1 MLTNVVYS
9 SSKLK
14 DWFTDPP
21 EAPVDTDAKIGT
33 IDFNKNGK
41 VAKQFG
47 RVLWSLIEY
56 AAKDE
61 SRPSLSTIQLSY
73 HNGAL
78 RMAAADGYILG
89 VVDYTLPV
97 EGNGL
102 AILHEPAMFKASE
115 LKDIARELKKSRV
128 TDIPPVIDIEYEL
141 EHEGTTGGVRLLK
154 LIPDVK
160 NGHASIILQEFENGQ
175 FPGWQQLLPDN
186 EEVDLSNLTF
196 NPDFIKLTAE
206 LCKQVSDGGGYGK
219 HWQIYG
225 FNGTG
230 PAVFQSSSDNFKCAI
245 LLMPLHRATETYL
258 AQKEVKECESESE
271 PTDS

>member
-9 SSKLK
+9 STKLK
-14 DWFTDPP
+14 DWFTNPP
-21 EAPVDTDAKIGT
+21 ETPEQTELKIGT
-33 IDFNKNGK
+33 IDFGK
-41 VAKQFG
+41 DGRVAKQFG
-47 RVLWSLIEY
+47 RVLWSLIEC
-56 AAKDE
+56 ASKE
-61 SRPSLSTIQLSY
+61 THGRPALCMIQLSY

-89 VVDYTLPV
+89 VVDFQLPIES
-97 EGNGL
+97 EGM

-115 LKDIARELKKSRV
+115 LKDIARELKKTRV
-128 TDIPPVIDIEYEL
+128 TGTPPVIDIEHDL
-141 EHEGTTGGVRLLK
+141 DGRLLK
-154 LIPDVK
+154 LISDAK
-160 NGHASIILQEFENGQ
+160 NGHASIIFREFKNGQ
-175 FPGWQQLLPDN
+175 FPGWQQLFPTN
-186 EEVDLSNLTF
+186 EEIDLSNLTF
-196 NPDFIKLTAE
+196 NPDFIKLTAD

>member
-9 SSKLK
+9 STELK
-14 DWFTDPP
+14 DWFTNPP
-21 EAPVDTDAKIGT
+21 ETPVDTDAKIGT
-33 IDFNKNGK
+33 IDFGK
-41 VAKQFG
+41 DGRVAKQFG

-89 VVDYTLPV
+89 VVDFQLPIES
-97 EGNGL
+97 EGM
-102 AILHEPAMFKASE
+102 AILNEPVMFKASE

-128 TDIPPVIDIEYEL
+128 TGTPPTLDIEYDI
-141 EHEGTTGGVRLLK
+141 VDRVKLLK
-154 LIPDVK
+154 LIPDAK
-160 NGHASIILQEFENGQ
+160 NGHASISLREFENGQ
-175 FPGWQQLLPDN
+175 FPGWQKLFPDN
-186 EEVDLSNLTF
+186 EEIDLSNLTF
-196 NPDFIKLTAE
+196 NPDFIKLTAD

-225 FNGTG
+225 FNGSG

>member
-21 EAPVDTDAKIGT
+21 ETPVDTDVKIGT
-33 IDFNKNGK
+33 IDFGK
-41 VAKQFG
+41 DGRVAKQFG

-61 SRPSLSTIQLSY
+61 YRPALSTIQLSY

-78 RMAAADGYILG
+78 RMVAADGYILG

-102 AILHEPAMFKASE
+102 AILNEPAMFKASE

-128 TDIPPVIDIEYEL
+128 TGTPPVIDIEYEL
-141 EHEGTTGGVRLLK
+141 EHEGTTGAARLLK
-154 LIPDVK
+154 IIPDVK

-175 FPGWQQLLPDN
+175 FPGWQQLFPDN

-196 NPDFIKLTAE
+196 NPDFIKLTAD
-206 LCKQVSDGGGYGK
+206 LCKQVSGGVGYGE

-225 FNGTG
+225 FNGSS
-230 PAVFQSSSDNFKCAI
+230 PAVFQASDEHFKCAI
-245 LLMPLHRATETYL
+245 LLMPMMRATKPHL
-258 AQKEVKECESESE
+258 SQKEVKECESENE